1 MDRFPKIII
10 PEKNDFIYAL
20 TIPDILLESVEN
32 LHVFVSTTP
41 LKTIEA
47 CYTING
53 NVLKIPFRDLDRGAY
68 NLWVTFTKD
77 GQRISYNY
85 NEAFR
90 IVAWNNQYINW
101 EQYKEGSELAVEA
114 GVALVVDFAC
124 EDFQYLWNTLN
135 AIEGAKED
143 AEVAAKEAHE
153 AAEYAR
159 QEGDKA
165 KEISQKILHDADEAI
180 AKANE
185 ATAKADKAVEEAN
198 SAVEE
203 AHQATTEARGA
214 ADRVDEVLDK
224 IVQQKTIEEQAEW
237 GGQLIVNADELVSGG
252 VSSFVHPYAGQPSS
266 SYAPVSKI
274 YSLREGDPIVYSA
287 IGGVSSI
294 LKLNYLSSGSINNAE
309 VVGKIYGAGNISYTC
324 VENGDYAVCSIYDYL
339 HGTITAIQD
348 VDIVDE
354 AIKATDAANTAAIF
368 ADSARRQLTDTFN
381 EKVAALDAD
390 YAQKKQALDT
400 DYANVKQSLGA
411 DYANTKAALDSEYT
425 AKKAAL
431 EADYKSVKD
440 ALYASY
446 SEALNSLNSR
456 MSAIES
462 QYMTDKASWQR
473 EVDAMLAKFEQDF
486 ATAEADREARVAAAI
501 ASANTAATHA
511 GNVNAELTG
520 TMLTIT
526 NRDGQSRSVDTKGEK
541 GDKGDSITMFPNVTI
556 FGQPIIQESQISG
569 FTAQNYV
576 QFPFVVDFAGRYW
589 QLDCSIT
596 TGADVAQQHNV
607 FDSNFG
613 LAFAFS
619 GGKFVLAM
627 SSNGTSWNLGANAG
641 THTILANT
649 TYYIRISWDGA
660 TYKLAYSTNKETWV
674 DDIVVA
680 SAESLYP
687 RQIVIGKDLANLH
700 IFNGSINMSDAHLSI
715 SGKIVWEGMDDAGL
729 ATRMA
734 IDLSNIDAEGKQ
746 KLNEVA
752 MAGAVGEKIGEL
764 EEDKFSIGGYD
775 ESARVGSAN
784 VLQPTAKSTT
794 VEYEE
799 KLPASRCVAYSPD
812 NGSVG
817 DAVNPMGQFAP
828 VIREVAGVS
837 SVGCQV
843 INFAKYPSSVSKNGL
858 TLTSINDTITL
869 NGTSTKDTYFD
880 LVTFRFKT
888 DKYMLLGCPSGG
900 GSSKTYTLYYGG
912 VRDAID
918 EGSGSVFRG
927 TDTLGQMYVRVW
939 KEGIVCNNLVFR
951 PILLDLTILHQL
963 PTTFVNSLSNSDANK
978 VLHRLAFTSIDI
990 NGETITENINRLL
1003 KNGAEDI
1010 ALVGYKE
1017 PQFDLTMVGKL
1028 VVIDSTK
1035 PCNTRN
1041 GVPATISHEID
1052 FRTTLRNAW
1061 AKLLDVLRER
1071 GIAIPDVA
1079 LQPINLASS
1088 DDVRNV
1094 LTSHAFEVNCWI
1106 KEGTEAAEG
1115 EIALGGYVIYPLAE
1129 PITIDLDQTINFSTG
1144 DCNGMDVIGLC
1155 DMDGNPMYD
1164 AEIEVDSNS
1173 KPTKIDLRWNKEWVE
1188 ANKKFPASVGTFLQ
1202 GMKLKVDYDTIAYLW
1217 EKVQELLNK

>member
-53 NVLKIPFRDLDRGAY
+53 NVIKIPFRDLDRGAY

-180 AKANE
+180 
-185 ATAKADKAVEEAN
+185 
-198 SAVEE
+198 
-203 AHQATTEARGA
+203 
-214 ADRVDEVLDK
+214 
-224 IVQQKTIEEQAEW
+224 
-237 GGQLIVNADELVSGG
+237 
-252 VSSFVHPYAGQPSS
+252 
-266 SYAPVSKI
+266 
-274 YSLREGDPIVYSA
+274 
-287 IGGVSSI
+287 
-294 LKLNYLSSGSINNAE
+294 
-309 VVGKIYGAGNISYTC
+309 
-324 VENGDYAVCSIYDYL
+324 
-339 HGTITAIQD
+339 
-348 VDIVDE
+348 
-354 AIKATDAANTAAIF
+354 KATDAANTAAIF

-400 DYANVKQSLGA
+400 DYANVKQSLGT

-440 ALYASY
+440 ALSASY
-446 SEALNSLNSR
+446 REALNSLNSR
-456 MSAIES
+456 MSVIES

-473 EVDAMLAKFEQDF
+473 EVGAMLAKFEQDF
-486 ATAEADREARVAAAI
+486 ATAEADREARVSAAI
-501 ASANTAATHA
+501 ASANTAATQA

-596 TGADVAQQHNV
+596 TGADVSQQHNV

-627 SSNGTSWNLGANAG
+627 SSNGTSWNLGATSG

-660 TYKLAYSTNKETWV
+660 TYKLAYSTDKESYI

-752 MAGAVGEKIGEL
+752 MEGEVGKKIGDLSAEIYGTHGRIPEEKEYHSWLLAGGTYSVSNVYRTKLVIIYPSEKVTIRAGANGVYYAFLKSDNNITKNGGNADLCAEQSRQVMSAYSSVELTAPSDVVYLYVSIWNGTDVAPTLLEIGETTKGLVGKVDDL
-764 EEDKFSIGGYD
+764 EQIVASNDLVEAIRRLERNINLAAG
-775 ESARVGSAN
+775 
-784 VLQPTAKSTT
+784 
-794 VEYEE
+794 EYELNE
-799 KLPASRCVAYSPD
+799 QLNIPSGTKISGVRGRTIIRVHATQGLVVNNATDVKLQD
-812 NGSVG
+812 LTIVG
-817 DAVNPMGQFAP
+817 DAPDMPTKSGLQP
-828 VIREVAGVS
+828 
-837 SVGCQV
+837 
-843 INFAKYPSSVSKNGL
+843 VSKG
-858 TLTSINDTITL
+858 SINDYNDAL
-869 NGTSTKDTYFD
+869 NEVGIGTQIGVVLQASEKVEIYGCEIKNFDAYGLKVVSCGKNYRYAIRVENNWINNCYCGIKTEQEAERSNYFANVISLCQIGAYID
-880 LVTFRFKT
+880 SGTNFFTACSFAANYIGCVFGNGANAAHGHAT
-888 DKYMLLGCPSGG
+888 DC
-900 GSSKTYTLYYGG
+900 
-912 VRDAID
+912 
-918 EGSGSVFRG
+918 
-927 TDTLGQMYVRVW
+927 
-939 KEGIVCNNLVFR
+939 
-951 PILLDLTILHQL
+951 
-963 PTTFVNSLSNSDANK
+963 
-978 VLHRLAFTSIDI
+978 AFTHCTLHGLVCYNLFAGQIF
-990 NGETITENINRLL
+990 NGC
-1003 KNGAEDI
+1003 K
-1010 ALVGYKE
+1010 VGYVDSVDKKYGNA
-1017 PQFDLTMVGKL
+1017 M
-1028 VVIDSTK
+1028 VVIDSRGVTF
-1035 PCNTRN
+1035 NN
-1041 GVPATISHEID
+1041 GYLIS
-1052 FRTTLRNAW
+1052 
-1061 AKLLDVLRER
+1061 AKLYFHGSYEGDDSSAHLLANNMIVNLAQLDVVGCTLHKSNNYYAD
-1071 GIAIPDVA
+1071 GSD
-1079 LQPINLASS
+1079 SS
-1088 DDVRNV
+1088 QFND
-1094 LTSHAFEVNCWI
+1094 
-1106 KEGTEAAEG
+1106 
-1115 EIALGGYVIYPLAE
+1115 
-1129 PITIDLDQTINFSTG
+1129 
-1144 DCNGMDVIGLC
+1144 
-1155 DMDGNPMYD
+1155 
-1164 AEIEVDSNS
+1164 
-1173 KPTKIDLRWNKEWVE
+1173 
-1188 ANKKFPASVGTFLQ
+1188 
-1202 GMKLKVDYDTIAYLW
+1202 
-1217 EKVQELLNK
+1217 